1 MIATTALGMGVNFLD
16 VKYIVHAGPERSLV
30 DYIQAAGR
38 AGRNGERAHDVVFCH
53 GNQLAQCAVDV
64 KEFVRTDGCI
74 REALFQKF

>member
-30 DYIQAAGR
+30 DYIHAAGR
-38 AGRNGERAHDVVFCH
+38 AGSNGERADDVIIY
-53 GNQLAQCAVDV
+53 
-64 KEFVRTDGCI
+64 RTDGCI